1 MIPGLA
7 DALPMTAGT
16 IGTLV
21 VARWL
26 WRAQAIAAWV
36 RVGAIIL
43 GLAALGAVVGVV
55 DPMRAFDL
63 VAGLAGPL
71 TDAIGK
77 LTGVIG

>member
-16 IGTLV
+16 VGSLV

-26 WRAQAIAAWV
+26 WRAQRIAAWV

-43 GLAALGAVVGVV
+43 GLAAVGGLVGVV
-55 DPMRAFDL
+55 DPMRAFEL
-63 VAGLAGPL
+63 VGGLVGPVTDALAGLAGL
-71 TDAIGK
+71 G
-77 LTGVIG
+77 